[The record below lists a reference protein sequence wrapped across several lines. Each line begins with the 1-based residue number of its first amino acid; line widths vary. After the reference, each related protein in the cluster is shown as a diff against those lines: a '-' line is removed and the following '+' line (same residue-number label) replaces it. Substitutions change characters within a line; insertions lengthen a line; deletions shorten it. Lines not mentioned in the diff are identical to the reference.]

1 MGRYNRS
8 LLKQLFYLSWTR
20 QFFHE
25 THQWFF
31 DFFFAKNHNR
41 KVLKLESGS
50 LETYLQ
56 SLDSWWPIQNKWLQM
71 YVQNMRKTNTEK
83 NSKYLGFIVF
93 GKLSF
98 VTKINKIFL
107 WRKNPSENWCEKYD
121 LKQTQQ
127 PSCTNLNHIS
137 NFAKILIIW
146 EHSSKSSSNSSA
158 TNAYTSL
165 YAQQSRY
172 TIPIV
177 IWIPT
182 AIPFPWQLSLL
193 WHPNFVISRRIWSCL
208 KATRW
213 AMEFPDSTTSGTC
226 FAKCFHIST

>member
-8 LLKQLFYLSWTR
+8 LLKQLFYLSWTH

-25 THQWFF
+25 TRRWFF
-31 DFFFAKNHNR
+31 DVFFAKNHNW

-56 SLDSWWPIQNKWLQM
+56 SWILDDQFRTNGCKCMSKTWEKRILKKIQ
-71 YVQNMRKTNTEK
+71 
-83 NSKYLGFIVF
+83 KYLGFIVF
-93 GKLSF
+93 GNLSF
-98 VTKINKIFL
+98 VTQINKIFL
-107 WRKNPSENWCEKYD
+107 WRKKERCQKYD

-127 PSCTNLNHIS
+127 PPCTNLNHIS

-146 EHSSKSSSNSSA
+146 EHGFKSSSNSSA
-158 TNAYTSL
+158 TNAYASL

-182 AIPFPWQLSLL
+182 AIPFPW
-193 WHPNFVISRRIWSCL
+193 
-208 KATRW
+208 
-213 AMEFPDSTTSGTC
+213 
-226 FAKCFHIST
+226 